1 MLNKQDESIRMS
13 ILSTDRGIQVGHG
26 YRGMIGSTD
35 FMGWISD
42 NLWVEHGRGTAPW
55 ISDGYPSDM

>member
-1 MLNKQDESIRMS
+1 MLNKQGESIRMS

-42 NLWVEHGRGTAPW
+42 NLWVGHGQRYCPVDIRW
-55 ISDGYPSDM
+55 ISV